1 MIILS
6 EFHIYSKWKLSQPVK
21 IVHTKLCICLVKFL
35 LNSSPIS
42 SDLADVTVLDPV
54 PEVLVLAVLAD
65 FELLSSATSSF
76 LGSPSF
82 DFFP

>member
-1 MIILS
+1 MKTVPACENCSHKTVYLPRDS
-6 EFHIYSKWKLSQPVK
+6 AK
-21 IVHTKLCICLVKFL
+21 
-35 LNSSPIS
+35 SSPIS

>member
-21 IVHTKLCICLVKFL
+21 IVHTKLCICLVIL

>member
-21 IVHTKLCICLVKFL
+21 IVHTKLCICLVIL
-35 LNSSPIS
+35 LKSSPIS

-65 FELLSSATSSF
+65 FALLSSATSSF